1 MVLTAAVVA
10 DVEQV
15 EKADERRGAG
25 AERVA

>member
-1 MVLTAAVVA
+1 MVLTAVVVT

-15 EKADERRGAG
+15 EKADQRRGAG